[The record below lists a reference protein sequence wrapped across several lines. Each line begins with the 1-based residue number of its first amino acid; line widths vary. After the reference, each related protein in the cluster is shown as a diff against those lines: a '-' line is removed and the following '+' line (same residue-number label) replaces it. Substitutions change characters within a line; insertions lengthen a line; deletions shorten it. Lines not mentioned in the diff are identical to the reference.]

1 MDVTE
6 VEPALAITVI
16 LLSLLRIVFRRLF
29 NECEYECPL
38 PLPLSRCDCC
48 KLEELLLLLLPCL

>member
-1 MDVTE
+1 MDDTE

-29 NECEYECPL
+29 NECE
-38 PLPLSRCDCC
+38 
-48 KLEELLLLLLPCL
+48 